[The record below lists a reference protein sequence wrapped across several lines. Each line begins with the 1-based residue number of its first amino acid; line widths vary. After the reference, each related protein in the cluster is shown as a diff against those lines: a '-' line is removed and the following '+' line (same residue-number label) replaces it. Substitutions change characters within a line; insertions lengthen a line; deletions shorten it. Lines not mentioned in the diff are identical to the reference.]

1 MTTYTKTGDAGTVG
15 HSAIKR
21 VPYLVENTVDM
32 SAFDP
37 TNSPADTVQ
46 MINVPAETFVL
57 SAGMEVITA
66 SSSSVTWTLG
76 DGIDPNRY
84 VTTSEGT
91 NAAAHKAVVAHASN
105 TGCVYASADTL
116 DLVVG
121 GAQDT
126 AGKVRV
132 WAIMCDISGVD
143 ETDRN

>member
-1 MTTYTKTGDAGTVG
+1 M
-15 HSAIKR
+15 
-21 VPYLVENTVDM
+21 VENTVDM

-37 TNSPADTVQ
+37 SHSPADTVQ
-46 MINVPAETFVL
+46 MINVPAETFVIN
-57 SAGMEVITA
+57 AGMETLTA
-66 SSSSVTWTLG
+66 STSSVTWTLG
-76 DGIDPNRY
+76 DGSDPNRY
-84 VTTSEGT
+84 VTATEGT
-91 NAAAHKAVVAHASN
+91 AAAGHKAVVAHASN

>member
-1 MTTYTKTGDAGTVG
+1 MTTYTKTGDAGSAG

-46 MINVPAETFVL
+46 MINIPAETFIIN
-57 SAGMEVITA
+57 AGMEVLTA

-76 DGIDPNRY
+76 DGSDPNRY
-84 VTTSEGT
+84 VTATEGT

-105 TGCVYASADTL
+105 TGAVYASAYTL